1 MKIIRFHSF
10 ALATALAVGL
20 ATYPS
25 RSHAQSI
32 VNGSFEDPVEA
43 TNSLTEITAT
53 GIPGWT
59 GDSIG
64 GATHE
69 YIINGNIQDLQGR
82 YYGITSFG
90 QQYLGLNAIANNSF
104 RSIESQRVTGLT
116 LGQTY
121 ELTVY
126 IADLDGAAD
135 PNASIV
141 ASDGTTGSGTV
152 LGSETVEAPVSTGP
166 YGTGTIDFVP
176 ETLDFTAASSSVTF
190 SIGNQSRTGTMGFD
204 NVSLA
209 AVVPEPTT
217 AATALLGAATLTGIM
232 FRRRTRLA

>member
-1 MKIIRFHSF
+1 MKITRFHSF
-10 ALATALAVGL
+10 ALATALVVGL
-20 ATYPS
+20 ATCPG

-32 VNGSFEDPVEA
+32 VNGSFEDPAEA
-43 TNSLTEITAT
+43 TNSLTEITT
-53 GIPGWT
+53 SGIPGWT

-69 YIINGNIQDLQGR
+69 YLINGNIQDLQGN
-82 YYGITSFG
+82 YYGITPFG

-116 LGQTY
+116 LGQAY
-121 ELTVY
+121 KLTVY

-141 ASDGTTGSGTV
+141 ASDGTTGAGTV
-152 LGSETVEAPVSTGP
+152 LGSETVEAPVGTGP

-176 ETLDFTAASSSVTF
+176 ETLDFTAASDSVTF
-190 SIGNQSRTGTMGFD
+190 SIGNLSRTGTMGID

-209 AVVPEPTT
+209 AVPEPTT
-217 AATALLGAATLTGIM
+217 TATALLGVAALASVL
-232 FRRRTRLA
+232 FRRRTSQA